1 MHRSESIH
9 TTKTCAIST
18 LNFRLA
24 KRAKNDQKQT
34 KKIIRVWRIRKNG
47 AFRRKECEKENAP
60 RVVIEHVADLDVHG
74 PIGPYE
80 HVARSAFHH
89 GIHHFLSPL
98 RFETWRDRRFSDD
111 HKPTNGAIGER
122 FWHRTLL
129 FLYSKKR
136 RLKRVWWILLQTE
149 RFGMGLEWE
158 VWSLNRGKRNI
169 SIGLMRRCHVSMKVR
184 LPPDAISFATT
195 FESTFC
201 TSCCEVH
208 PTIQWTI
215 KNVLHL
221 KNKS

>member
-129 FLYSKKR
+129 FLYSKNTKGGRRRMLGAQTKKKR
-136 RLKRVWWILLQTE
+136 R
-149 RFGMGLEWE
+149 
-158 VWSLNRGKRNI
+158 
-169 SIGLMRRCHVSMKVR
+169 RRKV
-184 LPPDAISFATT
+184 F
-195 FESTFC
+195 FF
-201 TSCCEVH
+201 
-208 PTIQWTI
+208 
-215 KNVLHL
+215 
-221 KNKS
+221 